1 MSTSPFR
8 LRNFITLL
16 VTFSGLV
23 MTVSGF
29 VLYVVPEG
37 RVAYWTDWTLLGLTK
52 EAWGSVHTNL
62 SFLFFLVLVFH
73 LYYNWRV
80 LMAYLKDRLRQRFTL
95 RRELAAALVLGLV
108 VVGGSAAQWPPFL
121 QVMELGA
128 AAKKAWY
135 AGEDVQPPFP
145 HAELMPLAELSRR
158 IDLNLAAVLAVLAE
172 EGYPAESEEVS
183 LKDLARRYDVSPM
196 QLFETVMADD
206 RVYR

>member
-1 MSTSPFR
+1 MSPSIFR
-8 LRNFITLL
+8 PRNFITLL
-16 VTFSGLV
+16 VTFSGLI

-37 RVAYWTDWTLLGLTK
+37 RVAYWTDWRLLGLSK
-52 EAWGSVHTNL
+52 QAWGSIHTNL
-62 SFLFFLVLVFH
+62 SFLFFLVLAFH

-80 LMAYLKDRLRQRFTL
+80 LMAYLKDRLRQQFTL
-95 RRELAAALVLGLV
+95 RRELVAALALGLV

-145 HAELMPLAELSRR
+145 HAELMPLAELARR
-158 IDLNLAAVLAVLAE
+158 IDLNLPGVLDVLAE
-172 EGYPAESEEVS
+172 EGYAAESSEVT
-183 LKDLARRYDVSPM
+183 LKDLAQRHGASPM
-196 QLFETVMADD
+196 QLFEMIMADD